1 MVDIV
6 WLRVKPSC
14 ETSVVGV
21 GDHELESDAASWSSN
36 ASKFWFGLHPL
47 LNFIRGC
54 SVCFRKV
61 GQKCALD
68 DGRVYRHLESCPKGI
83 CTSPPRQWKHLS
95 ASSNSWGNLVSWE
108 TFTKLLPLRTAWMR
122 FTIHI
127 PHCPCPLQQTHIFS
141 SSVLSS
147 KHPGHVFSSL
157 DIGVCCGCKLCWV
170 GGDCNC
176 TTLISQIIWFHNVW
190 YPQKAQSSSDG
201 GEHWLAHSEKSGVYE
216 TVVYNEILE
225 WYSVIISADS
235 VGLIIQTE

>member
-1 MVDIV
+1 MSSYVLLHLSEPYVWVIIISNVKQYLRYSTTLVDIV
-6 WLRVKPSC
+6 ELRVKPSC

-108 TFTKLLPLRTAWMR
+108 TFT
-122 FTIHI
+122 INY
-127 PHCPCPLQQTHIFS
+127 S
-141 SSVLSS
+141 
-147 KHPGHVFSSL
+147 HPS
-157 DIGVCCGCKLCWV
+157 
-170 GGDCNC
+170 
-176 TTLISQIIWFHNVW
+176 
-190 YPQKAQSSSDG
+190 
-201 GEHWLAHSEKSGVYE
+201 
-216 TVVYNEILE
+216 
-225 WYSVIISADS
+225 
-235 VGLIIQTE
+235 